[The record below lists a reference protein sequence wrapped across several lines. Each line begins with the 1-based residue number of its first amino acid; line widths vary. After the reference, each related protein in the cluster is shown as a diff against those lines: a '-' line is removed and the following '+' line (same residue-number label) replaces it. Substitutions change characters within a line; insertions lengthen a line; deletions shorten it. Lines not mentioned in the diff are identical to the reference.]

1 MLLSPENDEDVGCIP
16 SLELKIRLKDTTPV
30 RRTYMSVPKPLHKE
44 VKEYLEDLLNRGWI
58 TKSRSAYSSPMVC
71 VRKKDGSLRLC
82 CDYRE
87 LNQKSIPDRHPIPR
101 IQDMLDS
108 LSGSAWF
115 SILDQGKAYHQGFLE
130 ENSRPLTAFI
140 TPWGLYEW
148 VRIPFGLSSAPAEFQ
163 RCMEE
168 CLIGLRDE
176 ICQPYLD
183 DNLVHSKTFEDHLRD
198 LRKILQRYQQHGIKL
213 TARKCEVFKNRVRY
227 LGKLVSKDVIPWTLQ
242 TSHLFRP
249 CESRNQQQ

>member
-1 MLLSPENDEDVGCIP
+1 
-16 SLELKIRLKDTTPV
+16 
-30 RRTYMSVPKPLHKE
+30 
-44 VKEYLEDLLNRGWI
+44 
-58 TKSRSAYSSPMVC
+58 
-71 VRKKDGSLRLC
+71 
-82 CDYRE
+82 
-87 LNQKSIPDRHPIPR
+87 
-101 IQDMLDS
+101 MLDS

-213 TARKCEVFKNRVRY
+213 TARNVKSLRIV
-227 LGKLVSKDVIPWTLQ
+227 
-242 TSHLFRP
+242 
-249 CESRNQQQ
+249 